1 MKSLSWIKCILSVF
15 SQKKK
20 KRAIPEYLFDC
31 YMASWAYILWG
42 QRWMRLARKSRN
54 LRANWAHVYFVKVRW
69 DEQQSFLRKFVY
81 EYWSW
86 RFQLVTS
93 YIVFGHPKMQAIINS
108 WTLGFP
114 RFVTICLGGM
124 RKFEITLIMESY
136 FIIKGKKNHIG
147 YIITGYWV
155 CFCLKFM
162 VNLRYFWNDEY
173 NLAMKNHEYKVP
185 KSHWTLYP

>member
-1 MKSLSWIKCILSVF
+1 
-15 SQKKK
+15 
-20 KRAIPEYLFDC
+20 
-31 YMASWAYILWG
+31 MASWAYILWG

-114 RFVTICLGGM
+114 RFVTIYLGGDEKIWDYPNYGELFHHK
-124 RKFEITLIMESY
+124 RQEKPYWIYYYWILSLFLFKIYGEFEILL
-136 FIIKGKKNHIG
+136 KW
-147 YIITGYWV
+147 WV
-155 CFCLKFM
+155 QPS
-162 VNLRYFWNDEY
+162 
-173 NLAMKNHEYKVP
+173 HE
-185 KSHWTLYP
+185 KSWVQSA